1 MALMTYS
8 VEEDDLVLGGRS
20 GWRRTLVDDLIFSNW
35 VDDLVLSNE
44 EERIDAR
51 KRRRMLTNKGTI

>member
-1 MALMTYS
+1 MTYS
-8 VEEDDLVLGGRS
+8 VKEDDLVLGGRS